1 MNFDNRPEW
10 MKEAGL
16 RPVFPKDRYVI
27 PPAPTGLR
35 IEREL
40 DPEKASRLVT
50 EFTAVI
56 ADTVEP
62 DQLESLR
69 IRILDT
75 MTANRLS
82 MLQASRLIA
91 RVLQKIE
98 GTDYEMR
105 RIMPDGTDVPVSS
118 KTTREGE

>member
-27 PPAPTGLR
+27 PPAPAGLR
-35 IEREL
+35 IEAEL
-40 DPEKASRLVT
+40 DPLKAARLVT
-50 EFTAVI
+50 EFTALI
-56 ADTVEP
+56 ADTTEP
-62 DQLESLR
+62 DQLEALR
-69 IRILDT
+69 IRLLDT

-91 RVLQKIE
+91 LVLRKIE
-98 GTDYEMR
+98 GTGHEMR

-118 KTTREGE
+118 TTREGE